1 MPLPRYDTANE
12 RLRKQ
17 SEEDAATEQAASP
30 APVTDM
36 QSRASALA
44 ELRQSVLNGDRKVEP
59 TDSPDLKLKRLQ
71 QLGAQT
77 PNMLLEQLKKLASQ
91 TPLPGSGQAGRGPV
105 R

>member
-1 MPLPRYDTANE
+1 MALQRYDTASE

-17 SEEDAATEQAASP
+17 ADENALDDQTASTTP
-30 APVTDM
+30 TTDM
-36 QSRASALA
+36 QSRTAALA
-44 ELRQSVLNGDRKVEP
+44 ELRQSVMNGDRKVEEDV
-59 TDSPDLKLKRLQ
+59 TPDLKLKRLQ
-71 QLGAQT
+71 QMGAQS